1 MNFSTTYVA
10 GIVSVVAFVLPL
22 LGFDVSDTALLNK
35 TVVEIVGA
43 VSAIYIFIA
52 RYKAGGISAF
62 GFKKK

>member
-43 VSAIYIFIA
+43 VSAIYIFIG